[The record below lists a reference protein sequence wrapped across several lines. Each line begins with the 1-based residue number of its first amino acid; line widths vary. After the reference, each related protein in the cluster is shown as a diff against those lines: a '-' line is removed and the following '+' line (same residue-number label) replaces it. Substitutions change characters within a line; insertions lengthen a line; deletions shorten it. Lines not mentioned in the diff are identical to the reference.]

1 METIL
6 QVRDLTISYPARGPQ
21 RHQAVCGVSFDIQC
35 GQVLGLMGE
44 SGCGKTST
52 ALSILGLLPANKAEV
67 SGRILF
73 RGKDLLKLQER
84 EMRPIRGAGISLVY
98 QEPEMALCPVMRVG
112 RQVEEILRAHKPWL
126 RSRCRTESETLL
138 ARVGFSDA
146 GQIARRYPHQLSGG
160 QRQRVLLAQA
170 LACEPALIILDE
182 PTASLDARSRQE
194 FIALLQEVKEQTH
207 AAMLLIS
214 HTPEVQASLAD
225 RLAIMADGRIVE
237 QGEVRDIFVFPRDPQ
252 TQKLLHARSPDQLL
266 RRSGNLQ
273 QPELQLF

>member
-6 QVRDLTISYPARGPQ
+6 QVRDLTISYPSRGAQP
-21 RHQAVCGVSFDIQC
+21 HQAVCGVSFDIQY
-35 GQVLGLMGE
+35 GQVLGLVGE

-52 ALSILGLLPANKAEV
+52 ALSILGLLPADKAEV
-67 SGRILF
+67 SGCILF

-112 RQVEEILRAHKPWL
+112 RQVEEILRAHKPWP
-126 RSRCRTESETLL
+126 RSRCRTESEALL

-170 LACEPALIILDE
+170 LACEPGLIILDE
-182 PTASLDARSRQE
+182 PTASLDARSREE
-194 FIALLQEVKEQTH
+194 FIALLQEVKEQTN

-214 HTPEVQASLAD
+214 HAPEVQAGLAD
-225 RLAIMADGRIVE
+225 RLAIMADGRIIE
-237 QGEVRDIFVFPRDPQ
+237 QGEVRNLFLRPSDLR
-252 TQKLLHARSPDQLL
+252 TQKLLHPGAPDQLL
-266 RRSGNLQ
+266 HRPGNLQ
-273 QPELQLF
+273 QPEFQLV